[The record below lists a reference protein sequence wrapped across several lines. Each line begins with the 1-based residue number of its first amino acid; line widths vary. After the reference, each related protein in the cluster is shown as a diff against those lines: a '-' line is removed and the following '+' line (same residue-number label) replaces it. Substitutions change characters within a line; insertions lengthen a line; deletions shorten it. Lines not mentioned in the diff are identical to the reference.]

1 MNKYI
6 SIFFC
11 VQIIALNLFA
21 MQPKVTP
28 VDYVRPQIDTHKSRW
43 FFFSS
48 ASRPFGMVSLSPDT
62 WTEGSWNSGYLYNS
76 KEIRCFSHV
85 HCWQLAGVPVMPT
98 TGEVKG
104 HKGMDAYKSTYSH
117 ETEIVK
123 PGYHKVELDTYQIRV
138 ELTST
143 SRVGMHR
150 YTYPAGEKQMY
161 FLMLV
166 LFWHMEKQ
174 KRPLFTGYHQKKS
187 EDILFWHLHH
197 VAKSR

>member
-62 WTEGSWNSGYLYNS
+62 WTEGSWHSGYLYNS

-143 SRVGMHR
+143 SRVILQ
-150 YTYPAGEKQMY
+150 EKKQMY